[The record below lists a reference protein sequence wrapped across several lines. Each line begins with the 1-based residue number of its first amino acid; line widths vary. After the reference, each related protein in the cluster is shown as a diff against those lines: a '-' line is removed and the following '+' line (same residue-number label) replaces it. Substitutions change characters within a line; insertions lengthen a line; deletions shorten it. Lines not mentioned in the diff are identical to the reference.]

1 MAAWDAAPIVDDRR
15 PPQPARPI
23 NRTSPI
29 AQALAGA
36 APAEPA
42 QPMPQAPQASARA
55 GRTPATGQPAWASAP
70 IVQQSAQALPAA
82 APPTR
87 EVGFMESA
95 GRTAASAATPV
106 VRGLGMGLAG
116 VIEQMRGV
124 AELAD
129 AIAPIFGIKPEAQ
142 QRLQSAQ
149 DTVFRATDERTQ
161 AMREM
166 YDPKAGEE
174 MNLPGQIVGGIA
186 SLPIEMAGGMGLQ
199 RGVERASDVVQRGG
213 TLGEAGMSGG
223 VTGAANL
230 AANLLPVKLGGAAG
244 RAVERGLGGGRA
256 AAVGAG
262 AATGAGLGIGGD
274 VAATSASNAALPAG
288 TQFEDLQQEAS
299 PAVSG
304 GLGAALGA
312 LGGAMGA
319 PQIRAPRRATTPAPT
334 PGTQGSVGAAGTDM
348 AAQRRERAA
357 NLPVPIELTKGQ
369 AERSFEGQ
377 RFERETAKDPD
388 AGALLRDKA
397 AEQNERVLKNFE
409 ALVEET
415 GAEQVDKGAAG
426 RAIVDP
432 ILAKAETAK
441 SEIRQAY
448 DDARAAGEMDE
459 AIDAAPLVKYL
470 EKNRASATNA
480 GVLGTAEAELV
491 RLGGASKG
499 PDGRLQAGQITLN
512 DLEELRKTIGKSGG
526 KDATNATFAGELKRV
541 IDQSSEGAGGELY
554 KAARSKFRDYVKE
567 FKEQGAIRDLIH
579 LKKNSSDRVTAFED
593 VLRRSVMTGTLDDL
607 KNVRRTLTTA
617 GDKGVQAWRE
627 LQGQTM
633 QWVRDEAT
641 KNVARD
647 IRGNQIVSPAGLG
660 KAIRTLDQ
668 DGKLEFIFGK
678 KGAETLRDIDD
689 VAKDLFT
696 APPGAV
702 NTSNTAS
709 VIAKWMADS
718 AASFAVTGVPAPIL
732 NLTRAAFQLRRD
744 RKLKRQ
750 VREALGP
757 DDKPLLLRKA
767 DPNRKPLFAVEPDE
781 QPPAPAPAP
790 ATKQQPPDPR
800 MAEID
805 RLREGASPETLKV
818 LDERAKAI
826 QGAQRIAEMKA
837 TRNAEAQRLQEAADK
852 TVDPLLRQALQAR
865 ANQLRSEKIPKGEAS
880 ELRTEPATGHAPLL
894 RKLPI
899 AQATELAPTPATGRA
914 PDLKPLPIGRTT
926 ELPPATGRAPDLPRL
941 PVGKAIE
948 GEPPADAAGVSRET
962 PPPDKPLPSGEAVE
976 IDEGQWRAAHAFGTL
991 DADRAKA
998 VEAALDVDA
1007 AAVEA
1012 ATIQHSKSPRAFD
1025 RAIESILERKEP
1037 SNESIASQTARSSE
1051 GSESPQGGRQDST
1064 RGGRQGEV
1072 VGQGGADEGA
1082 VPQEEVTP
1090 VKRAERDFYRATEP
1104 TGNPITDRLSEKLRR
1119 DYDGARAEYDALPE
1133 SDGGL
1138 VLNTDIARELSPDYR
1153 KDRTR
1158 SADVHE
1164 PASAFIKRVYAD
1176 KLAAPT
1182 PEGRERVVM
1191 FTAGGTGAGKT
1202 VSMRIAKEK
1211 IGAPELVFDTNMNT
1225 MAAAVDKIE
1234 QALQAGRDVRIL
1246 YTYTDPVEA
1255 FRRAVGRA
1263 TRMER
1268 DKGSGRTVP
1277 IDEHAKTH
1285 IGASRVMRE
1294 LADRYRNDM
1303 RVEIIA
1309 ADNSNG
1315 PGKLKAA
1322 DLADL
1327 PVVGENGLR
1336 EQLVQVL
1343 DQAHRSGDASDAVR
1357 AGFLATPSTRL
1368 REQGL
1373 DEGVLRDGEQGAAR
1387 QGSEGSG
1394 EPPHRLILAKP
1405 ARSEPAREI
1414 SSPLPQGPT
1423 GSSTSVVT
1431 ERGLRVPVR
1440 YRLLEAE
1447 RLLTSHGDDL
1457 KPNAG
1462 FPPELQPRDRSRDA
1476 SEAQIARIANAIQ
1489 PELLADSQ
1497 KASDG
1502 APIIG
1507 PDGVVESG
1515 NARTIALRRAYRSDK
1530 ADAYRAWVAD
1540 NAERFGLS
1548 AEQVRGMKQP
1558 VLVRE
1563 RTGEVDRA
1571 DFARQ
1576 ANESPVS
1583 AMSETEQ
1590 AVSDAKVMPDLELL
1604 RTNDDG
1610 TINIGQSTDF
1620 IRQYL
1625 REAVGPNERNQLMT
1639 ADGRLSQRGAARIR
1653 NAVFAKAYGDADLVA
1668 MMAEA
1673 TDGNVRNV
1681 MAGLL
1686 RAAPAVAKV
1695 RELSE
1700 AGARGDA
1707 EFVPNL
1713 VEAVRRF
1720 ADLREAGQRVNE
1732 YLSQGSLIGGQ
1743 ASPRVAELLRQLE
1756 IDSRAPRRIAEMVQ
1770 RMAERIDA
1778 AGDPRQAGMFEVE

>member
-82 APPTR
+82 AAPTR

-142 QRLQSAQ
+142 QRLKSAQ

-174 MNLPGQIVGGIA
+174 MDTAGQFFGGIA
-186 SLPIEMAGGMGLQ
+186 SMPMELAGGLGIA
-199 RGVERASDVVQRGG
+199 RGIERSADVVQRGG
-213 TLGEAGMSGG
+213 TLGQAGVAGA
-223 VTGAANL
+223 VTGGANL
-230 AANLLPVKLGGAAG
+230 IANALPIRAGGAVGGAI
-244 RAVERGLGGGRA
+244 ERTLGK
-256 AAVGAG
+256 AVGAKAG
-262 AATGAGLGIGGD
+262 AIAGGGLTGGVLGVSGD
-274 VAATSASNAALPAG
+274 VAVTSASNAALPAG
-288 TQFEDLQQEAS
+288 MQFEDLQQEAS

-781 QPPAPAPAP
+781 QPPASAPAP

-800 MAEID
+800 LAEID

-837 TRNAEAQRLQEAADK
+837 ARNAEAQRLQEAADK

-914 PDLKPLPIGRTT
+914 PDLKPLPSGRAT

-991 DADRAKA
+991 DADRAKLAARAHEIDPEA
-998 VEAALDVDA
+998 VEAA
-1007 AAVEA
+1007 
-1012 ATIQHSKSPRAFD
+1012 ATQHAKSPRAFD

-1037 SNESIASQTARSSE
+1037 SNESNASKNSSGGE
-1051 GSESPQGGRQDST
+1051 RLQPAQGGRQDST

-1082 VPQEEVTP
+1082 VSVEKGDGTGGGKATSAAVPQVKKQAGEVVP
-1090 VKRAERDFYRATEP
+1090 VDDDAHQAATSP
-1104 TGNPITDRLSEKLRR
+1104 TND
-1119 DYDGARAEYDALPE
+1119 
-1133 SDGGL
+1133 
-1138 VLNTDIARELSPDYR
+1138 SPQ
-1153 KDRTR
+1153 
-1158 SADVHE
+1158 
-1164 PASAFIKRVYAD
+1164 
-1176 KLAAPT
+1176 PT
-1182 PEGRERVVM
+1182 PAQIEAGNYAMGHVRVAGLDISIENPEGSVRRGVDAEGKPWESTMR
-1191 FTAGGTGAGKT
+1191 AHYGYIRGTEAADGHKLDVFLKPGTTEDFNGPVFIIDQIDPKTGK
-1202 VSMRIAKEK
+1202 
-1211 IGAPELVFDTNMNT
+1211 F
-1225 MAAAVDKIE
+1225 
-1234 QALQAGRDVRIL
+1234 
-1246 YTYTDPVEA
+1246 
-1255 FRRAVGRA
+1255 
-1263 TRMER
+1263 
-1268 DKGSGRTVP
+1268 
-1277 IDEHAKTH
+1277 DEHKA
-1285 IGASRVMRE
+1285 ILG
-1294 LADRYRNDM
+1294 
-1303 RVEIIA
+1303 A
-1309 ADNSNG
+1309 ADE
-1315 PGKLKAA
+1315 A
-1322 DLADL
+1322 
-1327 PVVGENGLR
+1327 E
-1336 EQLVQVL
+1336 
-1343 DQAHRSGDASDAVR
+1343 
-1357 AGFLATPSTRL
+1357 
-1368 REQGL
+1368 
-1373 DEGVLRDGEQGAAR
+1373 
-1387 QGSEGSG
+1387 
-1394 EPPHRLILAKP
+1394 
-1405 ARSEPAREI
+1405 ARSIYQANYPADW
-1414 SSPLPQGPT
+1414 
-1423 GSSTSVVT
+1423 
-1431 ERGLRVPVR
+1431 RGLRSI
-1440 YRLLEAE
+1440 
-1447 RLLTSHGDDL
+1447 T
-1457 KPNAG
+1457 
-1462 FPPELQPRDRSRDA
+1462 
-1476 SEAQIARIANAIQ
+1476 
-1489 PELLADSQ
+1489 
-1497 KASDG
+1497 
-1502 APIIG
+1502 
-1507 PDGVVESG
+1507 
-1515 NARTIALRRAYRSDK
+1515 AL
-1530 ADAYRAWVAD
+1530 
-1540 NAERFGLS
+1540 
-1548 AEQVRGMKQP
+1548 P
-1558 VLVRE
+1558 
-1563 RTGEVDRA
+1563 
-1571 DFARQ
+1571 
-1576 ANESPVS
+1576 
-1583 AMSETEQ
+1583 
-1590 AVSDAKVMPDLELL
+1590 
-1604 RTNDDG
+1604 
-1610 TINIGQSTDF
+1610 
-1620 IRQYL
+1620 
-1625 REAVGPNERNQLMT
+1625 
-1639 ADGRLSQRGAARIR
+1639 
-1653 NAVFAKAYGDADLVA
+1653 
-1668 MMAEA
+1668 
-1673 TDGNVRNV
+1673 
-1681 MAGLL
+1681 L
-1686 RAAPAVAKV
+1686 RAFKAWASSK
-1695 RELSE
+1695 E
-1700 AGARGDA
+1700 ARK
-1707 EFVPNL
+1707 PL
-1713 VEAVRRF
+1713 VETK
-1720 ADLREAGQRVNE
+1720 
-1732 YLSQGSLIGGQ
+1732 
-1743 ASPRVAELLRQLE
+1743 
-1756 IDSRAPRRIAEMVQ
+1756 
-1770 RMAERIDA
+1770 
-1778 AGDPRQAGMFEVE
+1778 